1 MHALELLSADHR
13 RVERMLADLEET
25 TTRAIRTRTDLF
37 ERLDR
42 ELVTHETME
51 EEIFYPALRDHPKA
65 KEFVIEAYIEH
76 DVVDRLLGELRAMPV
91 DADEWGPKVKVMAE
105 NLRHHIEEEEKELFR
120 QARSVFDRTEL
131 EELGDRMSAR
141 RAELAGAA

>member
-1 MHALELLSADHR
+1 MHALDRLSADHR

-65 KEFVIEAYIEH
+65 KELVIEAYIEH